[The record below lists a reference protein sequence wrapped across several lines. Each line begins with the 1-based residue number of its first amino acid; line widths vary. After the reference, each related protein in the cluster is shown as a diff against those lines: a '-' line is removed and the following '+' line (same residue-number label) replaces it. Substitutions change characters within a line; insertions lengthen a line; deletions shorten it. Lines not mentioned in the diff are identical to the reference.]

1 MNLLYSSCIA
11 LLAACGVYLLL
22 SRNLLRTVL
31 GVALLSAATN
41 LVIFFAGR
49 LGHAQ
54 PPVIVEGEEA
64 LRAGAANPLPQALVL
79 TAIVIGF
86 ALVAFASAL
95 VLRTYRTL
103 GTLDGRDLRAAEA
116 LGSPFP
122 GGGRGDA

>member
-49 LGHAQ
+49 LGFTQ

-122 GGGRGDA
+122 GGGRDDA